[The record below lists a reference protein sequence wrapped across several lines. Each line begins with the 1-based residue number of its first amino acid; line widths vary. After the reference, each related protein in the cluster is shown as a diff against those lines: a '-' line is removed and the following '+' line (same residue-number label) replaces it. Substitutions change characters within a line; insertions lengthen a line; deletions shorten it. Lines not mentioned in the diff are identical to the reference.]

1 VACELHTIE
10 AWSHPKIVI
19 PAQATAYMV
28 EDAQEIPFGMTVA
41 NTTWAD
47 AKITMMLHALMDIV
61 NID

>member
-1 VACELHTIE
+1 
-10 AWSHPKIVI
+10 
-19 PAQATAYMV
+19 MV